1 MLHILEFLT
10 ASKGYTLLFRL
21 CFRHDHW
28 LNCRYLI
35 GEMDQINGIDVALAR
50 LLGYLEAYDK
60 SGALAEQQSA
70 TGVIREMTTY
80 FFMLNFA
87 FL

>member
-1 MLHILEFLT
+1 
-10 ASKGYTLLFRL
+10 
-21 CFRHDHW
+21 
-28 LNCRYLI
+28 
-35 GEMDQINGIDVALAR
+35 MDQINGIDVALAR